1 MVQVGN
7 ATAQGLTTPL
17 AGLQLSHSW
26 AFTHLY
32 LASPGILGHLCSKM
46 SAWILGLKSARKQ
59 HTEKYA
65 TFSRF
70 FCAFFTFFSLNFFA
84 QKWKNEKASE
94 KMKKQLNK
102 IQKTSEKMKNRVK
115 KWNTGEKNECK
126 TSEFSYWIIWI
137 VKLCLEIPPP
147 LAAAACPF
155 QKPRLYWSLLRPS
168 IVWGSVLW
176 PFPAL
181 YTYGYHKG
189 TGKLPTFQHPPKDRQ
204 SCASWHPRR
213 GPL

>member
-126 TSEFSYWIIWI
+126 TSEFSYWIMNCEI
-137 VKLCLEIPPP
+137 VPWNSTSLGGSCLSISKAAPVLEFTAP
-147 LAAAACPF
+147 L
-155 QKPRLYWSLLRPS
+155 YSLGICALTFS
-168 IVWGSVLW
+168 GTVHLW
-176 PFPAL
+176 
-181 YTYGYHKG
+181 
-189 TGKLPTFQHPPKDRQ
+189 LP
-204 SCASWHPRR
+204 
-213 GPL
+213 